1 MAPQT
6 RPLTTPGMKPAII
19 GLSGPELTADEA
31 ALLREH
37 RPAGVILFARNIQ
50 HPAQLAALTA
60 HLARLL
66 PPLAVIMVD
75 QEGGRVARLRPPH
88 WLAHPAAARLGAL
101 HDADRPAGLRAAWLT
116 GALIGLEAAAAGFD
130 VACAPVLDRAVEG
143 ADAVIGDRA
152 YSADPGVVGD
162 MAAAAA
168 AGIMAAGVQP
178 VGKHCPGHGRATL
191 DSHAGLPRLA
201 DIDDADLV
209 PFARCA
215 HLPWM
220 MTAHIVYAAQDA
232 ARPATQS
239 AAIIA
244 ATIRGQLGFEG
255 VLVSDDL
262 GMGALSGSPA
272 ERATAALA
280 AGCDLALHCSGVLAD
295 SAGMLAACPPAT
307 DDALGRMRAALF
319 LAQRSR
325 QALDPAALLA
335 ERDGLLA

>member
-1 MAPQT
+1 
-6 RPLTTPGMKPAII
+6 MKSAVI
-19 GLSGPELTADEA
+19 GIGGLELNGDEI

-37 RPAGVILFARNIQ
+37 RPAGAILFARNV
-50 HPAQLAALTA
+50 HDPAQLAALTA

-66 PPLAVIMVD
+66 PPLAVIMLD

-88 WLAHPAAARLGAL
+88 WLPHPAAARLGAL
-101 HDADRPAGLRAAWLT
+101 QDADRPAGLRAAWLT
-116 GALIGLEAAAAGFD
+116 GALIGMEAAAAGFD
-130 VACAPVLDRAVEG
+130 VVCAPVLDRAVAG

-152 YSADPGVVGD
+152 YSTDPETVGD

-178 VGKHCPGHGRATL
+178 VGKHCPGHGRATV
-191 DSHAGLPRLA
+191 DSHAGLPRL
-201 DIDDADLV
+201 DGIDEADLV
-209 PFARCA
+209 PFARCS

-220 MTAHIVYAAQDA
+220 MTAHIVYLAQDA
-232 ARPATQS
+232 TRPATQS
-239 AAIIA
+239 PAIIA
-244 ATIRGQLGFEG
+244 DTIRGRLGFEG

-262 GMGALSGSPA
+262 SMGALSGSPA
-272 ERATAALA
+272 ERAAAALE

-295 SAGMLAACPPAT
+295 SAQLLASCPPAT

-325 QALDPAALLA
+325 QALDPAALLV